1 MMDRRD
7 LLKSLGVVAAAPAGL
22 MAGEIAT
29 RRGVR
34 LELHDLKRGTF
45 AVNPHTG
52 ILEQLTG
59 RWARCLLDG
68 DAAVTEGRWVCADEE
83 KGEVLCLQVRDREAH
98 IARMRRKL
106 SGESAS
112 GGPFIRR
119 YIPHYD
125 QGSPYG
131 GLIEILT
138 GRVEV
143 LYDWHLGHGYERLR
157 GPVTLRT
164 L

>member
-1 MMDRRD
+1 
-7 LLKSLGVVAAAPAGL
+7 
-22 MAGEIAT
+22 
-29 RRGVR
+29 VR

-52 ILEQLTG
+52 ILGQLTG

-83 KGEVLCLQVRDREAH
+83 KGEVLCLQVKNREQH

-106 SGESAS
+106 SGESNANGLS
-112 GGPFIRR
+112 RFT
-119 YIPHYD
+119 PHYD

-131 GLIEILT
+131 GLVEILT

-157 GPVTLRT
+157 GPVTLRA